1 VVTLLAAGVV
11 AGLATFL
18 SPCVLPMVPVVFA
31 SGTAG
36 GRRRPV
42 GIALGLGITFVLA
55 TLLASR
61 ALSALGLPQD
71 FVRNL
76 GIVLLALIG
85 LFLVFPRLGELAGR
99 PFRPLQGAAGGWLR
113 AGDGFGG
120 GLAIGAGLGVVWA
133 PCAGPILG
141 AVTVLAAQ
149 HRVGGEALLLAIAY
163 ACGAALPL
171 LGVALLG
178 QRATERLAGF
188 RVHAPA
194 FRRITGGVLVAA
206 AVLFTTSVPDTLATA
221 APGYTDVLQKVE
233 RAKAVQ
239 DRLRTLQ
246 RPGADAAPS
255 RLAAGIPGGNL
266 QDFGPAPPF
275 TGIHTWL
282 GTPGGK
288 PLTMAGLRGRVVLLD
303 FWTYSCI
310 NCLRTLPQVT
320 AWDAKYRAAGLTIVG
335 VHSPE
340 FAFEHVVINIRRAIE
355 RNHIR
360 YPVAVDNDFETW
372 TAYGNQYWPA
382 EYLIDRGGHV
392 RYASF
397 GEGDYAKTEAVIREL
412 LGEPAATIGPSPAIV
427 PSDDIATPEIYL
439 GAQRANG
446 YTQTLPDDP
455 DAHRYVLPPE
465 LNANHV
471 GIGGTWSNR
480 SERIV
485 AGRDA
490 VLELRFHA
498 RHAYV
503 VLRPP
508 PGEKVVVVRTTLD
521 GKPGRDLRVDA
532 DDLYEAAAAPGPA
545 QDHVLRLHLP
555 PGTSA
560 YSFTFG

>member
-1 VVTLLAAGVV
+1 MRPERRRPARRGYAQRVVTLLAAGVV

-61 ALSALGLPQD
+61 VLAALGLPQD
-71 FVRNL
+71 LVRNL
-76 GIVLLALIG
+76 GVVLLALIG

-99 PFRPLQGAAGGWLR
+99 PFRPLQTAAGGWLR

-149 HRVGGEALLLAIAY
+149 HRVGGEALTAKPSA
-163 ACGAALPL
+163 GGGLPDY
-171 LGVALLG
+171 GVA
-178 QRATERLAGF
+178 
-188 RVHAPA
+188 PA
-194 FRRITGGVLVAA
+194 LH
-206 AVLFTTSVPDTLATA
+206 PD
-221 APGYTDVLQKVE
+221 GDWIN
-233 RAKAVQ
+233 
-239 DRLRTLQ
+239 
-246 RPGADAAPS
+246 S
-255 RLAAGIPGGNL
+255 
-266 QDFGPAPPF
+266 
-275 TGIHTWL
+275 
-282 GTPGGK
+282 K
-288 PLTMAGLRGRVVLLD
+288 PLTLAQLRGKVVLID

-340 FAFEHVVINIRRAIE
+340 FAFEHVVLNIRRAIA

-360 YPVAVDNDFETW
+360 YPVAVDNGFETW

-382 EYLIDRGGHV
+382 EYLIDRQGHV

-397 GEGDYAKTEAVIREL
+397 GEGDYARTEGVIRTL
-412 LGEPAATIGPSPAIV
+412 LGEPAATLGVSPAIV

-439 GAQRANG
+439 GANRANAF
-446 YTQTLPDDP
+446 TQPLPNDP
-455 DAHRYVLPPE
+455 DAHRYTLPAE

-471 GIGGTWSNR
+471 GIGGTWENR

-485 AGRDA
+485 AGPGA

-508 PGEKVVVVRTTLD
+508 PGEKSVTVRTTLD
-521 GKPGRDLRVDA
+521 GRPGRRLQVDA
-532 DDLYEAAAAPGPA
+532 DDLYEAASPPGVA
-545 QDHVLRLHLP
+545 QDHVLRLRLP
-555 PGTSA
+555 PGTSV

>member
-1 VVTLLAAGVV
+1 VVTLLAAGLI

-36 GRRRPV
+36 GRRRPI
-42 GIALGLGITFVLA
+42 GIALGLAITFVLA

-71 FVRNL
+71 LVRNL
-76 GIVLLALIG
+76 GIVLLALVG
-85 LFLVFPRLGELAGR
+85 LFLMVPRLGELAGR
-99 PFRPLQGAAGGWLR
+99 PFRPLQRAAGGRLQP
-113 AGDGFGG
+113 GDGFGG

-149 HRVGGEALLLAIAY
+149 HRIGGEALLLAIAY

-178 QRATERLAGF
+178 QRATERLAGV
-188 RVHAPA
+188 RAHAPTI
-194 FRRITGGVLVAA
+194 RRVTGGVLVAA

-233 RAKAVQ
+233 RTHAVQ
-239 DRLRTLQ
+239 ARLHDLQ
-246 RPGADAAPS
+246 APGSGATS
-255 RLAAGIPGGNL
+255 RLAAGVPGGNL
-266 QDFGPAPPF
+266 RDFGPAPDF
-275 TGIHTWL
+275 TGIQAWL
-282 GTPGGK
+282 DTPGGK
-288 PLTMAGLRGRVVLLD
+288 PLTIAGLRGRVVLID

-320 AWDAKYRAAGLTIVG
+320 AWDARYRNAGLTIVG

-340 FAFEHVVINIRRAIE
+340 FAFEHVVSNIRRAIA

-360 YPVAVDNDFETW
+360 YPVAVDNDLATW
-372 TAYGNQYWPA
+372 TAWGNQYWPA
-382 EYLIDRGGHV
+382 EYLIDRAGHV

-397 GEGDYAKTEAVIREL
+397 GEGEYAKTEGVIREL
-412 LGEPAATIGPSPAIV
+412 LGESKTTIGPSPAIV
-427 PSDDIATPEIYL
+427 PSGDVATPEIYL
-439 GAQRANG
+439 GAERAAAYVQPPPG
-446 YTQTLPDDP
+446 DP
-455 DAHRYVLPPE
+455 DPHPYVLPPQVQ
-465 LNANHV
+465 LNEVAL
-471 GIGGTWSNR
+471 GGTWSSR
-480 SERIV
+480 SERII
-485 AGRDA
+485 AGRGA

-503 VLRPP
+503 VLAPP
-508 PGEKVVVVRTTLD
+508 AGRTVDVRTTLD
-521 GKPGRDLRVDA
+521 GSPSRVLHVGA
-532 DDLYEAAAAPGPA
+532 DDLYEASAETGAT
-545 QDHVLRLHLP
+545 QDHILQLFLP